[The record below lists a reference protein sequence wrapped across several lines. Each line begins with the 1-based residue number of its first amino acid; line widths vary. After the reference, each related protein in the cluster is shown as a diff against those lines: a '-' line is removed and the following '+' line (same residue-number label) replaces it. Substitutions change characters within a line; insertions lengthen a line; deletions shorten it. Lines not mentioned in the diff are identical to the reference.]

1 MTYATKQLLM
11 QIPVCYYKSS
21 YIDECKIN
29 AIQNLTG
36 VISFSLLWTADRCK
50 EIDVKV

>member
-36 VISFSLLWTADRCK
+36 VISFSLLWTAERCK
-50 EIDVKV
+50 EGDVKV